1 MTRHPSSSARRHFLR
16 RSLAAIAGGSAF
28 FAAPRSLSLLNAA
41 WAQSAPGGDDF
52 KALVCVFLLGGND
65 GHNLVVPRSDA
76 EYALYANRRRGLAIP
91 RAQLLPITPLESAG
105 PALGLHP
112 AVPELQ
118 QLFEGGQLALLANVG
133 ALLEPVTRKQYDQR
147 LARLPPQLFSHN
159 DQQDFWQSLEARS
172 PVDTTPASG
181 WGGRIADLMHASSNP
196 GATVAMNLSLGG
208 ANPWQVGR
216 SSAPLA
222 VDAGEIRSLVN
233 ERDPQAVAELEAILA
248 LPHANLLVEEYRRTL
263 GGAVEDYRVLR
274 DALALAPTLATPFP
288 AAPEPGAPAAD
299 TFAFALG
306 RQLRRVA
313 ELVSVRTALGL
324 RRQVFFCALGGFDT
338 HDAQMA
344 DQPELLAGLSR
355 ALHAFHSATVELGVV
370 NDVTTFAASEFGR
383 SLTSNGDGSDHA
395 WGNHL
400 FLLGGGVRGRRVYGA
415 MPDMSAASDDFAS
428 DGNLIP
434 RVAVDQYGA
443 TLGRWFGVPD
453 AMLDLVF
460 PNLAAFDQRDL
471 GFMLPAVG

>member
-1 MTRHPSSSARRHFLR
+1 MTC
-16 RSLAAIAGGSAF
+16 GSATRLAYHAGF
-28 FAAPRSLSLLNAA
+28 FGAPLGLSVLNNA
-41 WAQSAPGGDDF
+41 WALQRSGGDDF
-52 KALVCVFLLGGND
+52 RALVCVFLLGGND

-471 GFMLPAVG
+471 GFMLPAAR

>member
-1 MTRHPSSSARRHFLR
+1 M
-16 RSLAAIAGGSAF
+16 
-28 FAAPRSLSLLNAA
+28 
-41 WAQSAPGGDDF
+41 
-52 KALVCVFLLGGND
+52 
-65 GHNLVVPRSDA
+65 
-76 EYALYANRRRGLAIP
+76 
-91 RAQLLPITPLESAG
+91 
-105 PALGLHP
+105 
-112 AVPELQ
+112 
-118 QLFEGGQLALLANVG
+118 
-133 ALLEPVTRKQYDQR
+133 
-147 LARLPPQLFSHN
+147 
-159 DQQDFWQSLEARS
+159 
-172 PVDTTPASG
+172 
-181 WGGRIADLMHASSNP
+181 
-196 GATVAMNLSLGG
+196 
-208 ANPWQVGR
+208 
-216 SSAPLA
+216 
-222 VDAGEIRSLVN
+222 
-233 ERDPQAVAELEAILA
+233 
-248 LPHANLLVEEYRRTL
+248 
-263 GGAVEDYRVLR
+263 
-274 DALALAPTLATPFP
+274 
-288 AAPEPGAPAAD
+288 
-299 TFAFALG
+299 
-306 RQLRRVA
+306 
-313 ELVSVRTALGL
+313 RTALGL

-471 GFMLPAVG
+471 GFMLPAVR